1 MSGKRRYEA
10 LTVEELHQL
19 RETIRTNLKTW
30 ERQHADGLL
39 SLCEVEGELV
49 RKGEVISLV
58 IGQH

>member
-30 ERQHADGLL
+30 ERQHADGVL
-39 SLCEVEGELV
+39 SLCDVEAELMM
-49 RKGEVISLV
+49 KGEVVKLV
-58 IGQH
+58 IGRH